1 MKRDMDLIRRIIL
14 AVDDLPIDKPL
25 TELSDVEARAFAM
38 HAQWLSEA
46 GLVHASFSPRTG
58 NAPATFA
65 AIFRLTWAGCE
76 FADAI
81 RSDTLW
87 NKAKDKVI
95 KPGMSFTFEVL
106 TTWLKAEI
114 QHGLPS
120 LVG

>member
-1 MKRDMDLIRRIIL
+1 M
-14 AVDDLPIDKPL
+14 
-25 TELSDVEARAFAM
+25 
-38 HAQWLSEA
+38 
-46 GLVHASFSPRTG
+46 
-58 NAPATFA
+58 
-65 AIFRLTWAGCE
+65 TWAGCE

-81 RSDTLW
+81 RNDTLW

-120 LVG
+120 LVA